1 MSRKT
6 IKEKSY
12 YNFRENQCSNHTPL
26 ISILIINNIWTLPG
40 GLSWNLGL
48 RIFRRSVEFLLLDME
63 LAGLDWVTLELETLF
78 LGFTP
83 PPTPVS
89 WTLGVKLLVLC
100 DGEPLELRVEVI
112 RLLLFLAWRSP
123 LEARTL
129 VRAWRPRPDILN
141 TGLPTQVYWGIL
153 KIKHRN
159 IDIKVIELG
168 PPKVKVFDLLEQI

>member
-1 MSRKT
+1 MK
-6 IKEKSY
+6 IKY
-12 YNFRENQCSNHTPL
+12 VLY
-26 ISILIINNIWTLPG
+26 IPG

-48 RIFRRSVEFLLLDME
+48 RIFRRSAEFLLLDME
-63 LAGLDWVTLELETLF
+63 LAGLDSVRWVTLELETLLDF
-78 LGFTP
+78 P
-83 PPTPVS
+83 PCPPTPVS
-89 WTLGVKLLVLC
+89 CTLGVKLLVLC

-112 RLLLFLAWRSP
+112 RLPRFLAWRSP

-129 VRAWRPRPDILN
+129 VRGWRPRPDILN